1 MTCFWD
7 GIRSKLNIN
16 VDNISLI
23 RELKGKNQKI
33 TDIYW
38 NNDSSP
44 LTAQQAEENYVHIKD
59 FNENN
64 IHNGYDCSVCDPFL
78 ILICIIYG
86 VNIYHNYNGHNITYN
101 NPLASRVIHFGSDR
115 GHFW

>member
-23 RELKGKNQKI
+23 RELKDKNQKI
-33 TDIYW
+33 TNIYW
-38 NNDSSP
+38 NNSQ
-44 LTAQQAEENYVHIKD
+44 LTSQQADENYIHIKD

-64 IHNGYDCSVCDPFL
+64 IYNGYDCSVCDPFL
-78 ILICIIYG
+78 ILISIL
-86 VNIYHNYNGHNITYN
+86 YN
-101 NPLASRVIHFGSDR
+101 V
-115 GHFW
+115 

>member
-23 RELKGKNQKI
+23 RELKDKNQKI
-33 TDIYW
+33 TNIYW
-38 NNDSSP
+38 NNSQ
-44 LTAQQAEENYVHIKD
+44 LTSQQADENYIHIKD

-64 IHNGYDCSVCDPFL
+64 IYNGYDCSVCDPFL
-78 ILICIIYG
+78 ILISILYN
-86 VNIYHNYNGHNITYN
+86 VNVIHNYNGHNMHYN
-101 NPLASRVIHFGSDR
+101 NPLASRSIHFGSDR